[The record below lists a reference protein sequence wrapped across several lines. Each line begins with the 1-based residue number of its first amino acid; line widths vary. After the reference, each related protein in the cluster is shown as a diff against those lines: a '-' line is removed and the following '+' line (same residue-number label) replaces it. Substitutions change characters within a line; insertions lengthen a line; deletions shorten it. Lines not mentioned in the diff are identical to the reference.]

1 MTRLIPPLAK
11 MARATVTNP
20 GSDLVEQ
27 AGHDVEQRR
36 EPWPNN
42 PALIEPCAA
51 GQWPAS

>member
-27 AGHDVEQRR
+27 AAMWSSAGSRG
-36 EPWPNN
+36 
-42 PALIEPCAA
+42 LIIP
-51 GQWPAS
+51 P